1 MSNIN
6 ELCDFVRETTFAIHR
21 YHRHG
26 HLEKVYENALA
37 HRLRKTGL
45 DVQQQYPLKV
55 LDEDGTSIGEYFADL
70 VIEDTLIVELKACRT
85 LATEHV
91 AQMLGYLR
99 SSRKEHGLL
108 MNFGAYKFQIR
119 KYDMK
124 SGIARFLNAFFLRL
138 LRLFAAI
145 QILLTVAHS
154 PCRRSVLES

>member
-1 MSNIN
+1 MTSFSEKNKREARAVSNIN
-6 ELCDFVRETTFAIHR
+6 ELCDFVRETAFAIHR

-37 HRLRKTGL
+37 HRLRKAGL
-45 DVQQQYPLKV
+45 DIQQQYPLKV
-55 LDEDGTSIGEYFADL
+55 LDEDGTSIGEYFSDL

-85 LATEHV
+85 LAAEHV

-119 KYDMK
+119 KYAM
-124 SGIARFLNAFFLRL
+124 S
-138 LRLFAAI
+138 
-145 QILLTVAHS
+145 QQS
-154 PCRRSVLES
+154 PDF